1 MKEFHDGKK
10 GKKADLAQWDE
21 GFKLQGPTYGVTT
34 HMVYFSPIKFRTL
47 FRIMAIMKKWYL
59 SLLLM
64 NIHWGCCISKTAPI
78 ENFSKGNNVHA
89 LILLYGIT

>member
-10 GKKADLAQWDE
+10 GKKDDLAQWGE

-34 HMVYFSPIKFRTL
+34 HMVYFSIIKFRTL
-47 FRIMAIMKKWYL
+47 SRITAIMKKWYL
-59 SLLLM
+59 LLLLM
-64 NIHWGCCISKTAPI
+64 NIHWECRISKTAPI

-89 LILLYGIT
+89 LILRHGTT